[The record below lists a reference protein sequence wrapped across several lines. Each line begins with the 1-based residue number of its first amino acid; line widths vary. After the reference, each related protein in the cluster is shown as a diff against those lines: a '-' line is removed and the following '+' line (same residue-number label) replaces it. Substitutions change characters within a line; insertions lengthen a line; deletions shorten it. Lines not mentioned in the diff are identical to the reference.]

1 MEAYLRGGRSVANGA
16 IHGAFA
22 GVVGGSI
29 TSFAQ
34 QATTGTSITNNQSF
48 KRSQNSMD
56 NSLDGC
62 TTSNNN
68 NERGNGYSTRRFL
81 RTPNG
86 GVSIQIQERYSNG
99 GRGFS
104 SFITLSAEG
113 YIDILNHILCY
124 PHPI

>member
-1 MEAYLRGGRSVANGA
+1 
-16 IHGAFA
+16 
-22 GVVGGSI
+22 
-29 TSFAQ
+29 
-34 QATTGTSITNNQSF
+34 
-48 KRSQNSMD
+48 MD
-56 NSLDGC
+56 SSLDGC

-104 SFITLSAEG
+104 SFITTFSRGIHRHPQPHSLLSPPNIIFNQIHNHHDGLENASYEDLLQMFG
-113 YIDILNHILCY
+113 DGSDNLNRGADAATIHSLPLHTI
-124 PHPI
+124 